1 MDSWNSHFTT
11 KFTHLQNRAENRQIC
26 RRHVDHIR
34 TRTVTLE
41 NTPTDDLPPIVLVVP
56 GAPESNDNTNE
67 LQSCTSHTMHCSITS
82 FNSISPTSESIYA
95 DPSCTF

>member
-1 MDSWNSHFTT
+1 MDSWNSH
-11 KFTHLQNRAENRQIC
+11 LQQGPLTYKIELENRQIC
-26 RRHVDHIR
+26 WRHVDHIR

-67 LQSCTSHTMHCSITS
+67 EQSTRHTITS
-82 FNSISPTSESIYA
+82 FNSVLPNIRRPLMHLLECS
-95 DPSCTF
+95 